1 MAEKKNKEAVN
12 SAQKPVHKGTENLI
26 PLNKRTKDE
35 QREIQSNGGKKS
47 GEVRLARKTFKEEF
61 TALLEGVN
69 NKGESN
75 NKAITMALM
84 QRALR
89 GDTKAFEIIRDT
101 IGEKP
106 TDKVDIN
113 ADKDISVSIK
123 VVD

>member
-1 MAEKKNKEAVN
+1 MADKKNKEAVE
-12 SAQKPVHKGTENLI
+12 SAQKPVHKGAENLI

-61 TALLEGVN
+61 TTLLEAVN

>member
-1 MAEKKNKEAVN
+1 MADKKNKEAVN
-12 SAQKPVHKGTENLI
+12 SAQKPVHKGTENLK
-26 PLNKRTKDE
+26 PFSERSKDE
-35 QREIQSNGGKKS
+35 ARECGKKGGKKS
-47 GEVRLARKTFKEEF
+47 GETRLARKTFKEEF

-75 NKAITMALM
+75 NKAITMAVM

>member
-1 MAEKKNKEAVN
+1 MADKKNKEAVE
-12 SAQKPVHKGTENLI
+12 SAQKDKKYNTQNLI
-26 PLNKRTKDE
+26 PNE
-35 QREIQSNGGKKS
+35 QRTPNERRENARKAGKKS